1 MSVFMKACCLK
12 LMVASTSAR
21 RLRGLSDEFL
31 SVLPNAA
38 SSTPS
43 HLIGGDILDG
53 EHEQVFET
61 VVGAFNDRSKLPAL
75 IELFGGAPAYSASN
89 STNIEYCDPY
99 PHCLNSRID
108 IEAHLNKISSN
119 LADVHLTPMP
129 QNSEL
134 QTKLWNKRS
143 GSFWVLTMAYSIPS
157 TPNAHVGHRGGLA
170 QLTNAFFSW
179 ELSSDSTADKPII
192 NSLRLNYDEQTWKKQ
207 LSQCQPDA
215 SDLMIYDPIPA
226 GEVPLLTDKIH
237 SLFST
242 VSSVSPYFDCPKGTP
257 RGEDGL
263 LKCDWVHAW
272 TDIFDHTDTAALCEP
287 AVPTDDHCRYGRK
300 AIGETLPSEDLYATA
315 FLPSSP
321 IMVAGNV
328 ATVMTVWSSE
338 AVDPSG
344 CIESHV
350 QVVQFEL
357 THSQAKEDWG
367 MLGKMRLF
375 YGQDL
380 ENGLGLKTRPCAKQQ
395 KQNTNVN

>member
-1 MSVFMKACCLK
+1 MSLFMKTCSITMMLAF
-12 LMVASTSAR
+12 THAR
-21 RLRGLSDEFL
+21 SLRGLTDDFL
-31 SVLPNAA
+31 SAMPNTTD
-38 SSTPS
+38 STPS
-43 HLIGGDILDG
+43 HPSDHSIRFG

-75 IELFGGAPAYSASN
+75 IELFGETSAYSSKN
-89 STNIEYCDPY
+89 QTNVEYCDPY
-99 PHCLNSRID
+99 PHCLTSRAN
-108 IEAHLNKISSN
+108 IEGHLNKLSST
-119 LADVHLTPMP
+119 LADVYLTPMP
-129 QNSEL
+129 QTSEF

-143 GSFWVLTMAYSIPS
+143 GSFWVLTMAYSTPS
-157 TPNAHVGHRGGLA
+157 TPSAHVGQRGGLA

-179 ELSSDSTADKPII
+179 ELSSDSTADKPVI

-207 LSQCQPDA
+207 LSKCQPDA
-215 SDLMIYDPIPA
+215 SDLMIYHPIPSS
-226 GEVPLLTDKIH
+226 EVPLLTDKIH
-237 SLFST
+237 SLFTT
-242 VSSVSPYFDCPKGTP
+242 VSNVSPYFDCPKGTP

-287 AVPTDDHCRYGRK
+287 AVPTADHCRYGRK
-300 AIGETLPSEDLYATA
+300 AIGETLPSEDLYSTA

-367 MLGKMRLF
+367 MLSKMRLF

-380 ENGLGLKTRPCAKQQ
+380 ENGLGLKNRPCAKQQ
-395 KQNTNVN
+395 QKQK